1 MESLYFMFI
10 NVFHARLLFVNV
22 FANKIHFPKGSYD
35 RDFKIFINTHLTNVN
50 L

>member
-1 MESLYFMFI
+1 MESLYLMFI

-35 RDFKIFINTHLTNVN
+35 RDFKILNTRLTNLN